1 VTAFISHLA
10 ACLPAACI
18 KRGVACAASNP
29 TLQMIMRVT
38 ALRGS
43 VPQQWVSDF
52 QAALEGYGVVA
63 LTQRAQLADIYAD
76 LRGSK

>member
-1 VTAFISHLA
+1 
-10 ACLPAACI
+10 
-18 KRGVACAASNP
+18 
-29 TLQMIMRVT
+29 MRVT

-63 LTQRAQLADIYAD
+63 LQQRAQLADIYGELA
-76 LRGSK
+76 GNK